1 MVVAAFFALLAFV
14 AADIAGS
21 YWLAKKLGLVRWLET
36 QPPLGMGSGS
46 ALKPPGRR
54 TLIIAMS
61 VFLLSIPIQGCVI
74 LVAGIVAAFRVI

>member
-1 MVVAAFFALLAFV
+1 VAAFFALLAFI

-36 QPPLGMGSGS
+36 QPPFGMGAGS
-46 ALKPPGRR
+46 ALTPFGRR
-54 TLIIAMS
+54 ALTIAMS

-74 LVAGIVAAFRVI
+74 LLAGILAAFQVI